1 MLLRR
6 GLQVFSLCQAI
17 GLPNGVNFVVLRAG
31 SIYYSACGILL
42 NSSRSSLMFRKSIAL
57 LALLCAP
64 FSLLAWG
71 VVGHRAVARIAENHL
86 SATAKREVARILG
99 HETLALVST
108 WSDEIRS
115 EPQYSNTAPWHY
127 VNVATGLDFAAFVAQ
142 LKQTATPTAPAAP
155 AAPTNAYTA
164 LLQVRKDL
172 KDPKKTADE
181 KLFALKFLVHLVGD
195 VHQPLHVGHAE
206 DKGGNDIK
214 VTWRSR
220 DETNLHSVW
229 DGALVEYP
237 GYTFTEM
244 ATAYDHATPAQ
255 IKQWQQDDMTTWLF
269 ESYQLCTPIYA
280 SAVANPKFDWHY
292 YPTFGPSVEQQILK
306 AGIRLAGVLNETF
319 GK

>member
-1 MLLRR
+1 
-6 GLQVFSLCQAI
+6 
-17 GLPNGVNFVVLRAG
+17 
-31 SIYYSACGILL
+31 
-42 NSSRSSLMFRKSIAL
+42 MFRKSISL

-86 SATAKREVARILG
+86 TPSARREVARLLG
-99 HETLALVST
+99 PETMALAST
-108 WSDEIRS
+108 WPDEIRS
-115 EPQYSNTAPWHY
+115 DPQYSSTGPWHY
-127 VNVATGLDFAAFVAQ
+127 LNVATGLDFPAFVAQ
-142 LKQTATPTAPAAP
+142 LKPAAMPGAPATP

-172 KDPKKTADE
+172 KDPQKSTEE
-181 KLFALKFLVHLVGD
+181 KRVALKFLIHLVGD

-214 VTWRSR
+214 VTWRGK

-229 DGALVEYP
+229 DSALIEYP
-237 GYTFTEM
+237 GFSFTEM
-244 ATAYDHATPAQ
+244 ATTYDHATTAQ
-255 IKQWQQDDMTTWLF
+255 IKQWQQDDATTWLF
-269 ESYQLCTPIYA
+269 ESYQLCPPIYA
-280 SAVANPKFDWHY
+280 TAATNPKLDWHF
-292 YPTFGPSVEQQILK
+292 YPTFGPTVEQQVLK